1 MPKIRSVRSGV
12 GFLASLAAV
21 LSSLTF
27 VPGAHAETP
36 EPSNVVSFEVQVSR
50 EVAND
55 VMRATVSAQKEDR
68 DAANA
73 ADAVNRL
80 VTAGLERAKKFPA
93 IRAQTAG
100 YHTYPVYDK
109 TRIAQW
115 RAQSDIRI
123 ESHDFSQMSR
133 LLGQLQ
139 ETMQISN
146 LEFVVSPASRSAAEQ
161 GLTVDAINAFRQ
173 RAEVIRTAYKAD
185 SYRIRQMDIRNADNG
200 GIIRPQRMAVMEM
213 AAKSVAP
220 PPAEP
225 GSSLLTT
232 SISGS
237 IQLK

>member
-1 MPKIRSVRSGV
+1 MPNFRSVHGRFV
-12 GFLASLAAV
+12 LFASQCAAL
-21 LSSLTF
+21 LSVAF
-27 VPGAHAETP
+27 VPTASAETP
-36 EPSNVVSFEVQVSR
+36 EPSNVVNFEVQVSR
-50 EVAND
+50 EIPND
-55 VMRATVSAQKEDR
+55 IMRATVSAQKEDR

-93 IRAQTAG
+93 IKAQTGG

-115 RAQSDIRI
+115 RAQSDIRL
-123 ESHDFSQMSR
+123 ESRDFSQMST

-185 SYRIRQMDIRNADNG
+185 SYRIRQIDIHSADNG